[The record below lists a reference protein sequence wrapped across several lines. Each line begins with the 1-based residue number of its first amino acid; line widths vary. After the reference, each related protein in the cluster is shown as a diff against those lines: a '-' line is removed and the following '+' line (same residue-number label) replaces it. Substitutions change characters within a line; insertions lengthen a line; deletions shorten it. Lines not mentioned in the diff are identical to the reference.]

1 MDKINRQRKPEPI
14 LVKGTNEIARST
26 DFFSAI
32 SLRWLRLQDDS

>member
-26 DFFSAI
+26 DFSAI